1 MQHAEDVHV
10 SLMWD
15 FMIPLLQ
22 DDQMTSFLQRQ
33 HMNRQVK
40 CNVEDP
46 FSFLSLNRANHVQL

>member
-15 FMIPLLQ
+15 CMIPLQ

-40 CNVEDP
+40 WNVEDH